1 MHSSGLSDNQI
12 LTTLGMTRSISDMT
26 AGANKNRNLWA
37 ATDGD
42 FNLLVPT
49 PLTAGQRL
57 RVRAYFQAHPNLTW
71 EAPTMTNYFIQ
82 QVYKGANATAGQ
94 YSAEQYPQGNGSIV
108 VGSNHM
114 DQLTVGSNNVHVL
127 DFNYGD
133 NPNTAKDVK
142 DNGTLTN
149 DTKYHSDQITLMI
162 GVQPTCVGF
171 QSSDGSVKHN
181 DCMALA
187 GAKVIDDWAIAN
199 EAALKAAGLFGEDV
213 WYGTDQYGY
222 ENKSWN
228 RSFVGLD
235 YEQLTLAQCSTNR
248 NVKISDFQKDWVWD
262 GTRLWRKSEYISTNG
277 DDLLYNN
284 NVVKYITSNTNEI
297 CGTNV
302 DENQQTWYLTRMD
315 ASQMGGNSSEEVID
329 LTKVK
334 AKLDTNCYPVENGGL
349 QKWVKNIGGR
359 DYVYSD
365 WIVTLTPAKENTP
378 IPDTPQVY
386 IINTDTQKQKVEVFK
401 SKQISQAG
409 RVMCEDLANYANLD
423 DFDYNDIVFDVIIV
437 RETTKTVTTPLNG
450 NDQPSGDPVTT
461 TDDNYYANIRLMA
474 AGGTIPAE
482 IKIGRYGYFVVHD
495 VLGGKPTD
503 TMINTLSEGE
513 RSKVNGAAVDSIAPV
528 DLTHDNG
535 DKDFYGISDIAD
547 IEVYVKYGND
557 ATRLIPKKGQPSP
570 IFVVPL
576 NTLWPK
582 ERAHIADAY
591 KTFKKW
597 VGDEATG
604 FWLGKK
610 DNSMLYQKYQ
620 SEGFQNGKDYWIL
633 PETLEQGYPKI
644 TVVSSSTTS
653 QLVNATNNKMVVP
666 GNGETK
672 LVDYDPEHPGYLCP
686 ATSTQG
692 ILSVRVP
699 GYADAKVGN
708 IVRIYGVSASGWW
721 IRTDL
726 STNDISTYTAEG
738 YIDIPV
744 TMTNR
749 SSVRTGFTISGEKF
763 TVTYVTL
770 RTSNQ

>member
-1 MHSSGLSDNQI
+1 MKKYLMTGIAALTMCSGFTSCSHDFET
-12 LTTLGMTRSISDMT
+12 LTQEEIDERKANEIVENYKNAFIAQFGQPAADQDWGFGTSETRGMTRSISDMT

-284 NVVKYITSNTNEI
+284 NVVKYISSNTNEI

-302 DENQQTWYLTRMD
+302 DESQQTWYLTRMD
-315 ASQMGGNSSEEVID
+315 ASKIGGNSSEEVID

-365 WIVTLTPAKENTP
+365 WIVTLTPAKENTT
-378 IPDTPQVY
+378 TPPPPSDEYTIRV
-386 IINTDTQKQKVEVFK
+386 IAEDLTFGKDLNTDF
-401 SKQISQAG
+401 
-409 RVMCEDLANYANLD
+409 
-423 DFDYNDIVFDVIIV
+423 DFNDVVFDVCLKAT
-437 RETTKTVTTPLNG
+437 ETK
-450 NDQPSGDPVTT
+450 
-461 TDDNYYANIRLMA
+461 IRLKA
-474 AGGTIPAE
+474 AGGTLPLI
-482 IKIGRYGYFVVHD
+482 IGVKNPKNNQEYPDNEVHNLWGEA
-495 VLGGKPTD
+495 VNV
-503 TMINTLSEGE
+503 MINTHAEKKGLPNA
-513 RSKVNGAAVDSIAPV
+513 SKPDYI
-528 DLTHDNG
+528 LTLNKAYANA
-535 DKDFYGISDIAD
+535 KDIP
-547 IEVYVKYGND
+547 VYVKKSGTWVELT
-557 ATRLIPKKGQPSP
+557 AKQGEPASKIG
-570 IFVVPL
+570 VV
-576 NTLWPK
+576 T
-582 ERAHIADAY
+582 
-591 KTFKKW
+591 TFKWCDERQSLKDSRPSFVKW
-597 VGDEATG
+597 VQA
-604 FWLGKK
+604 
-610 DNSMLYQKYQ
+610 
-620 SEGFQNGKDYWIL
+620 
-633 PETLEQGYPKI
+633 
-644 TVVSSSTTS
+644 
-653 QLVNATNNKMVVP
+653 
-666 GNGETK
+666 
-672 LVDYDPEHPGYLCP
+672 
-686 ATSTQG
+686 
-692 ILSVRVP
+692 
-699 GYADAKVGN
+699 
-708 IVRIYGVSASGWW
+708 
-721 IRTDL
+721 
-726 STNDISTYTAEG
+726 TAEF
-738 YIDIPV
+738 
-744 TMTNR
+744 R
-749 SSVRTGFTISGEKF
+749 SQIIWW
-763 TVTYVTL
+763 
-770 RTSNQ
+770 